1 MRILAKQIDVL
12 VVTDSSGNM
21 SPLRF
26 KAKTKDEEDI
36 IIKIDKIESKEF
48 EKTTSNIM
56 LLYKCKGIVNN
67 KARDFE
73 LKFEIKSCKWM
84 LWKM

>member
-1 MRILAKQIDVL
+1 MRTIAKQIEVL
-12 VVTDSSGNM
+12 TVTDAQGNM

-26 KAKTKDEEDI
+26 KAKTKHDEDI
-36 IIKIDKIESKEF
+36 IIRVDKIESKEL
-48 EKTTSNIM
+48 EKMSGNDM
-56 LLYKCKGIVNN
+56 LLYKCRGIVND
-67 KARDFE
+67 KHRAFE